1 MINKIKNHKIIFSIF
16 VALFVS
22 VVLYLS
28 FIINNTVTAYKI
40 IKNNY
45 SAFNYPNTIEV
56 HSGTIKKSDDIVL
69 FVCRISAENAFK
81 QVEYDYFIADEEHI
95 VSVSSLKQYRIT
107 MPQSTYKEGNG
118 KNISVFLIN
127 FLIDKD
133 W

>member
-16 VALFVS
+16 VVLFVS

-107 MPQSTYKEGNG
+107 MPQSTYKEGDG

>member
-1 MINKIKNHKIIFSIF
+1 MPLLVDN
-16 VALFVS
+16 
-22 VVLYLS
+22 
-28 FIINNTVTAYKI
+28 I

-45 SAFNYPNTIEV
+45 SSFNYPSTIEV
-56 HSGTIKKSDDIVL
+56 HSGTIKKSDNIVL

>member
-16 VALFVS
+16 VVLFVS

>member
-1 MINKIKNHKIIFSIF
+1 MISKIKNHKIIFSIF
-16 VALFVS
+16 VVLFVS